1 MDAPSV
7 AQPDLRPSRAQ
18 IEALLAGLAMT
29 SAIRL
34 AVLDTFE
41 EQGLLAFTKPDPQIA
56 VDDLGRFRQ
65 ARVNEALERFD
76 EVVRNEVISVL
87 EKLHAIV

>member
-1 MDAPSV
+1 MDAPLV

-18 IEALLAGLAMT
+18 IEALLAGLPMI
-29 SAIRL
+29 SVIRP
-34 AVLDTFE
+34 AVLDAFE

-65 ARVNEALERFD
+65 ARVNQALERFD

>member
-1 MDAPSV
+1 MDAPPV

-29 SAIRL
+29 SAIRP
-34 AVLDTFE
+34 AVLDAFE

-56 VDDLGRFRQ
+56 VDDWGRLRR

-76 EVVRNEVISVL
+76 EVVRNEVTSVL

>member
-1 MDAPSV
+1 MDAPPV

-18 IEALLAGLAMT
+18 IEALLAGPAMT
-29 SAIRL
+29 SAIRP
-34 AVLDTFE
+34 AVLDAFE

-65 ARVNEALERFD
+65 ARVNEGLERFD
-76 EVVRNEVISVL
+76 QVVRNEVISVL

>member
-1 MDAPSV
+1 MDAPLV

-18 IEALLAGLAMT
+18 IEALLAGLPMI
-29 SAIRL
+29 SVIRP
-34 AVLDTFE
+34 AVLDAFE
-41 EQGLLAFTKPDPQIA
+41 EPGLLAFTKPDPQIA

-65 ARVNEALERFD
+65 ARVNQALRFD

>member
-1 MDAPSV
+1 MDTPPV
-7 AQPDLRPSRAQ
+7 VQPDLRPSRAQ
-18 IEALLAGLAMT
+18 IEALLDGLAMT

-34 AVLDTFE
+34 AVLDAFE

-76 EVVRNEVISVL
+76 EMVRNEVISVL